1 MNAILS
7 SLDKPVKPEHI
18 KDLIRYMKSMPKEQE
33 ALVLQCAECL
43 ERSQALST
51 VLAVVHALNEGEFLL
66 KCRDDD
72 VADLT
77 CEFDR
82 LIAETE
88 KNA

>member
-7 SLDKPVKPEHI
+7 SLDKPVKQEHI
-18 KDLIRYMKSMPKEQE
+18 KDLIRYMKSMPKKQE